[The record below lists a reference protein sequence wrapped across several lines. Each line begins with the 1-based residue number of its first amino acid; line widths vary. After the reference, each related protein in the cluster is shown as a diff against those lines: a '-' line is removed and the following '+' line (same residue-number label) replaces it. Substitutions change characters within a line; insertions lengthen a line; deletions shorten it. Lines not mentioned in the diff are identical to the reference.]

1 VGGKADGV
9 KIVALANEE
18 RARLARLLDVGEP
31 GDALACYYA
40 LHHAAARVRLTA
52 ALSADGGL
60 MGFLVRAQTGHDLF
74 RPLVTGRA
82 PDFSTLTAMVHVA
95 LAPDQPLYV
104 SLPMVNASWARALV
118 DTATQSRL
126 RLYVLRRES
135 FSPVVNVLVTR
146 STSPD
151 GLPRYEIRQA
161 ELVLAAAG
169 LNWRS
174 PSFAE
179 VFVHTDPAVRE
190 RGHGRSV
197 VAALCLELLESGCT
211 PLYAADE
218 ANPTS
223 QRLAESVGF
232 SDSGQREFICT
243 GTLRPPS
250 ATAAA
255 PPPAKGAAH
264 G

>member
-1 VGGKADGV
+1 M
-9 KIVALANEE
+9 KIVALAADE
-18 RARLARLLDVGEP
+18 RTRLLRLLDERDV

-40 LHHAAARVRLTA
+40 LHHAASRVQLSG
-52 ALSADGGL
+52 ALSPEGGL
-60 MGFLVRAQTGHDLF
+60 LGFLARAQTGQDLF

-82 PDFSTLTAMVHVA
+82 PDFPTLTALVQAA
-95 LAPDQPLYV
+95 LAPGQPLYI

-118 DTATQSRL
+118 DWATQTRL

-135 FSPVVNVLVTR
+135 FSPVVNILVTR

-151 GLPRYEIRQA
+151 GLPRYEIRLG
-161 ELVLAAAG
+161 ERLLAAAG

-174 PSFAE
+174 PAFAE
-179 VFVHTDPAVRE
+179 VFVHTDPALRE

-197 VAALCLELLESGCT
+197 VAALCQELLEAGCT

-218 ANPTS
+218 TSPAS

-232 SDSGQREFICT
+232 SDSGQREFVCT
-243 GTLRPPS
+243 GTLRPP
-250 ATAAA
+250 AMAALTS
-255 PPPAKGAAH
+255 PQTQGAAD

>member
-1 VGGKADGV
+1 MGGEAGGV
-9 KIVALANEE
+9 KIVALAADE
-18 RARLARLLDVGEP
+18 RTRLLRLLDERDV

-40 LHHAAARVRLTA
+40 LHHAASRVQLSG
-52 ALSADGGL
+52 ALSPEGGL
-60 MGFLVRAQTGHDLF
+60 LGFLARAQTGQDLF

-82 PDFSTLTAMVHVA
+82 PDFPTLTALVQA
-95 LAPDQPLYV
+95 TLAPGQPLYI

-118 DTATQSRL
+118 DWATQTRL

-135 FSPVVNVLVTR
+135 FSPVVNILVTR

-151 GLPRYEIRQA
+151 GLPRYEIRLG
-161 ELVLAAAG
+161 ERLLAAAG

-174 PSFAE
+174 PAFAE
-179 VFVHTDPAVRE
+179 VFVHTDPALRE

-197 VAALCLELLESGCT
+197 VAALCQELLEAGCT

-218 ANPTS
+218 ASPAS

-232 SDSGQREFICT
+232 SDSGQREFVCT
-243 GTLRPPS
+243 GTLRPP
-250 ATAAA
+250 AMAASTS
-255 PPPAKGAAH
+255 PHTQGAAD